1 MRDDRAGIRV
11 CDLTCRGEPM
21 NLRLVIALCA
31 AMIVATPTPAATP
44 AGDFATRAAL
54 FRYDMKADLALEET
68 GVAQR
73 DGVAIHD
80 LSFVAMPGTQ
90 QRTKAYLVVPA
101 GKGPFAGILWT
112 HWLGE
117 PATSNR
123 TQYLDEAVALASQG
137 VVSLLI
143 DAMWSNP
150 DWYAKRDPDQDFAH
164 SIQQTI
170 ALRRAMDLLAQQPN
184 VDGKRLGYVGHDF
197 GGMYGT
203 LMAGVDRRAK
213 TYVFIAVA
221 PSLLEWAFFAPQPKS
236 KIDYIRE
243 NAPLELSDFVRR
255 IDNASVLFQFA
266 KNDAYISR
274 ASTGV
279 LFNAANAPKER
290 KFYDA
295 DHAMNKPEI
304 TADRDAWLLK
314 ELVSAA
320 AAK

>member
-1 MRDDRAGIRV
+1 
-11 CDLTCRGEPM
+11 M
-21 NLRLVIALCA
+21 NCRLVLITLGLALASASASCA
-31 AMIVATPTPAATP
+31 YADTTPSDAF
-44 AGDFATRAAL
+44 AGRELL
-54 FRYDMKADLALEET
+54 FRYDAKADLAVKKI
-68 GVAQR
+68 GVEQR
-73 DGVAIHD
+73 AGIAIHD
-80 LSFVAMPGTQ
+80 LSFIANPGTQ
-90 QRTKAYLVVPA
+90 QLTKAYLVVPA

-123 TQYLDEAVALASQG
+123 TQYLDEAVVLASKG
-137 VVSLLI
+137 VVSLLV

-150 DWYAKRDPDQDFAH
+150 DWYAKRDPDQDFAN

-184 VDGKRLGYVGHDF
+184 VDTKRLGYVGHDF
-197 GGMYGT
+197 GGMYGA

-255 IDNASVLFQFA
+255 VDNASTLFQFA
-266 KNDAYISR
+266 KSDAYISR

-279 LFNAANAPKER
+279 LFNAANAPKDR

-304 TADRDAWLLK
+304 AQDRDAWLTK
-314 ELVSAA
+314 ELIPATP
-320 AAK
+320 AK

>member
-1 MRDDRAGIRV
+1 MKICLA
-11 CDLTCRGEPM
+11 L
-21 NLRLVIALCA
+21 LCA
-31 AMIVATPTPAATP
+31 ASVTAAAAP
-44 AGDFATRAAL
+44 AGAQEALAARAEL
-54 FRYDMKADLALEET
+54 FRYDAHADIGIRESAVER
-68 GVAQR
+68 R
-73 DGVAIHD
+73 DNATVHD
-80 LSFVAMPGTQ
+80 LSFIAMPATR
-90 QRTKAYLVVPA
+90 QRIKAYLVVPQS
-101 GKGPFAGILWT
+101 KGPFAGILWT

-137 VVSLLI
+137 VESLLV

-150 DWYAKRDPDQDFAH
+150 DWYAKRDPDQDFAT

-197 GGMYGT
+197 GGMYGM

-221 PSLLEWAFFAPQPKS
+221 PSFLEWAFFAPQPKS

-243 NAPLELSDFVRR
+243 NAPLELSEFVHR

-266 KNDAYISR
+266 KNDVYISR

-279 LFNAANAPKER
+279 LFNAANAPKDR

-304 TADRDAWLLK
+304 ARDRDAWLLK
-314 ELVSAA
+314 ELAPAA
-320 AAK
+320 APAR

>member
-1 MRDDRAGIRV
+1 MNCCHVLLTWALVLASAIPARA
-11 CDLTCRGEPM
+11 DT
-21 NLRLVIALCA
+21 ADA
-31 AMIVATPTPAATP
+31 
-44 AGDFATRAAL
+44 FATRTAL
-54 FRYDMKADLALEET
+54 FRYDAKADFAVQES
-68 GVAQR
+68 GVEQR
-73 DGVAIHD
+73 DGAAVHD
-80 LSFVAMPGTQ
+80 LSFIAVPATQ
-90 QRTKAYLVVPA
+90 QRVKAYLVVPP
-101 GKGPFAGILWT
+101 GKGPFAGILWV

-123 TQYLDEAVALASQG
+123 SQYRDEALALAPKG
-137 VVSLLI
+137 VVSLLV
-143 DAMWSNP
+143 DGMWSDP
-150 DWYAKRDPDQDFAH
+150 AWYEKRDPDKDLQN

-170 ALRRAMDLLAQQPN
+170 ALRRAMDLLSTRTEVDAQ
-184 VDGKRLGYVGHDF
+184 RLGYVGHDF

-203 LMAGVDRRAK
+203 LMAGLDRRAK

-236 KIDYIRE
+236 KIDYIHA
-243 NAPLELSDFVRR
+243 NAPLELSDFVHR

-279 LFNAANAPKER
+279 LFNAANAPKDR

-304 TADRDAWLLK
+304 AQDRDAWLLK
-314 ELVSAA
+314 ELVPAA
-320 AAK
+320 SPTK